1 MKKTLFFILFIPLV
15 IFSQNLKVTSIDPIT
30 DSSQGA
36 FFYPSF
42 SNDGTKIIFTSE
54 SYKGLWLHDLK
65 TQNTTQ
71 INDLTGSGY
80 KPVFIGND
88 ESIIF
93 RTDNFSN
100 DGRTSSLRKV
110 ELNSK
115 NETILIDFT
124 RELSAPLYAK
134 SNGVVYLSKSTPAF
148 YSYEQNQ
155 PALNVESTDRVV
167 FIDNSDLV
175 LFTNGTRTVLNP
187 LGEGNYIWASVSPD
201 NSKILFRLAG
211 KGSYIT
217 DLNGNIISELG
228 DANAP
233 QWSYDGKWIA
243 YMVDKDDGERVL
255 SSDIFAVSVDGTVK
269 TNLTNSPGM
278 KAMYP
283 SWSPNNDKI
292 VFNTDDG
299 RIHIINLTIE

>member
-71 INDLTGSGY
+71 INNLTGSGY
-80 KPVFIGND
+80 KPIFIGND

-124 RELSAPLYAK
+124 RELSAPLYAVEDMGINHRGLDILVSEQFLHRANVITCFQQMSRKTVPK
-134 SNGVVYLSKSTPAF
+134 SVR
-148 YSYEQNQ
+148 
-155 PALNVESTDRVV
+155 TDR
-167 FIDNSDLV
+167 L
-175 LFTNGTRTVLNP
+175 
-187 LGEGNYIWASVSPD
+187 
-201 NSKILFRLAG
+201 
-211 KGSYIT
+211 
-217 DLNGNIISELG
+217 
-228 DANAP
+228 
-233 QWSYDGKWIA
+233 
-243 YMVDKDDGERVL
+243 
-255 SSDIFAVSVDGTVK
+255 
-269 TNLTNSPGM
+269 
-278 KAMYP
+278 
-283 SWSPNNDKI
+283 
-292 VFNTDDG
+292 
-299 RIHIINLTIE
+299 INLCELHRRPNCPLKPAGIQMMTADDPAARIG